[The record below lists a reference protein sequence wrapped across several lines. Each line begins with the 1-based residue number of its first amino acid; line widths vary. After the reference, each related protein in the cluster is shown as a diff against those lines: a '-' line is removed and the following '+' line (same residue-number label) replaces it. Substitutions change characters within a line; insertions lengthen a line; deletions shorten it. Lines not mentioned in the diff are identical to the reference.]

1 MHGGRDGHGVP
12 FRDLGEMRRRRNRM
26 VDILERI
33 HNEFSRWYQNREYVK
48 VGTAW
53 DLVREVMRLAA
64 QAGR

>member
-1 MHGGRDGHGVP
+1 
-12 FRDLGEMRRRRNRM
+12 M